1 MYVRSIGCL
10 VKGESMTIRV
20 RKGGVYDYEPITY
33 PAPTKRELRTQVPV
47 YRMDSEIQCTLQT
60 LKGALSADHKA
71 DSRGRRF
78 IRLHGIGIGVIR
90 KDKRCNGQELRLF
103 AQFTASG
110 KEEKVTCKSIQECL
124 VVAGTKL

>member
-1 MYVRSIGCL
+1 
-10 VKGESMTIRV
+10 MTIRT
-20 RKGGVYDYEPITY
+20 RKGGVYDWEYGGPNQGT
-33 PAPTKRELRTQVPV
+33 
-47 YRMDSEIQCTLQT
+47 DSEIGTRILPENTLQT
-60 LKGALSADHKA
+60 LKGALTADPRA

-110 KEEKVTCKSIQECL
+110 REEKTTCKSIKECL
-124 VVAGTKL
+124 AVAGTKL

>member
-1 MYVRSIGCL
+1 MA
-10 VKGESMTIRV
+10 IRV
-20 RKGGVYDYEPITY
+20 RKGGVYDWEYGGPNMGT
-33 PAPTKRELRTQVPV
+33 
-47 YRMDSEIQCTLQT
+47 DSKLQCTLQT
-60 LKGALSADHKA
+60 LKGALTADHGA

-110 KEEKVTCKSIQECL
+110 REEKVTCKNIQECL
-124 VVAGTKL
+124 AVAGKLI